1 MPGVDL
7 SNVVLPDDLQ
17 QALIS
22 RVESGQFA
30 SHEALIEEA
39 LRSFLIEKPA
49 QEAPE
54 RERATEPQ
62 PERLPSPFI
71 LDEWVFGPGDIPRSG
86 GQKVRC
92 RFLRDETR
100 WPDRF
105 PGE

>member
-7 SNVVLPDDLQ
+7 SDVILPDDLQ

-22 RVESGQFA
+22 RVERGQFP
-30 SHEALIEEA
+30 SPEALIEKA
-39 LRSFLIEKPA
+39 LRWFLIERPA
-49 QEAPE
+49 QEALE
-54 RERATEPQ
+54 TDRTTEPQ
-62 PERLPSPFI
+62 PGRRPSPFI
-71 LDEWVFGPGDIPRSG
+71 LDEGTFGPGDIPRSG

-92 RFLRDETR
+92 RFLPDEQR

>member
-7 SNVVLPDDLQ
+7 SDVVLPDDLQ
-17 QALIS
+17 QALIN
-22 RVESGQFA
+22 RVESGQFP
-30 SHEALIEEA
+30 SKGALIEKA
-39 LRSFLIEKPA
+39 LRSFLIEEPA

-54 RERATEPQ
+54 EDRATEPQ

-86 GQKVRC
+86 GRRVRC